1 MCLKSLACEL
11 SGFAHNMN
19 KIFLAIAASLCVLP
33 TWSHEVKPISLV
45 CEGTAKQLMPENP
58 EIDGDI
64 RMYSASFLIWPEK
77 KKVLM
82 YFMPAYA
89 SFYEMKQVWITPMEI
104 KFAYQPYEKQLDIY
118 RINRATLAWA
128 GTLNQFDDD
137 DNSKNVSREMIDG
150 LCRPVRSPAWNNK
163 I

>member
-1 MCLKSLACEL
+1 MKV
-11 SGFAHNMN
+11 NR
-19 KIFLAIAASLCVLP
+19 IFLAIAASLCVLP
-33 TWSHEVKPISLV
+33 AWGHEVKPISLV

-58 EIDGDI
+58 EIDGNI
-64 RMYSASFLIWPEK
+64 RMHSASFLIWPEK

-89 SFYEMKQVWITPMEI
+89 SFYEMKEVWVNPMEI
-104 KFAYQPYEKQLDIY
+104 SFAYQPYEQQLDIH
-118 RINRATLAWA
+118 RINRATLEWA
-128 GTLNQFDDD
+128 GTMNKFDEG
-137 DNSKNVSREMIDG
+137 DNSKNISREMIEG